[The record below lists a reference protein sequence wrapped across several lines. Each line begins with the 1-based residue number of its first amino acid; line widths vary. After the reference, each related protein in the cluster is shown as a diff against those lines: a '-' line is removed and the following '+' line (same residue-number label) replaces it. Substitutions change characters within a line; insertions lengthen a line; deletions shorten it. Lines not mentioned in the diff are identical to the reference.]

1 MPARYYWSRRV
12 ASWRAAPTWMTIRVR
27 VRVGARAR
35 ARVRAGVWVGVRL
48 PLVVVRVELA
58 VACVL
63 AAALLPAD
71 RVLRLAPG

>member
-27 VRVGARAR
+27 VRVRAR

-48 PLVVVRVELA
+48 PLVLVRVELA

-63 AAALLPAD
+63 AAPLLPAD
-71 RVLRLAPG
+71 RRA